1 MQPSVCYRRDEIFS
15 LSEQEMEKQPIQTQ
29 IAWLERLKYLF
40 SELFNNIIIE
50 ENVGTARTDLERELQ
65 QLRLTGTYID

>member
-1 MQPSVCYRRDEIFS
+1 
-15 LSEQEMEKQPIQTQ
+15 MEKQQIQTQ

-40 SELFNNIIIE
+40 PELFNNIIKE
-50 ENVGTARTDLERELQ
+50 TVGTDTARTDLERELQ

>member
-1 MQPSVCYRRDEIFS
+1 
-15 LSEQEMEKQPIQTQ
+15 MEKQPIQTQ

-40 SELFNNIIIE
+40 PELFKNIIKETI
-50 ENVGTARTDLERELQ
+50 GTARTDLERELQ